1 MPEFLKTPA
10 GHALLGVI
18 IAVVLI
24 IFIDL
29 NYKFFMKAVIDFF
42 FAFIATA
49 ILLFPLII
57 PLSIISKV
65 RAGQTYESTPYMGV
79 KGKIIRLKT
88 FAGVKC
94 GLKYIPR
101 LFDIMAGKLSFVG
114 VKLLNVSD
122 GALIDDDYLSRF
134 NARPGLVCHL
144 SLKGDEGLTYEEMF
158 ALDERYAKKRELFT
172 DLFVLLKSAV
182 LKIRGEGKSYFG
194 EAAKMSYGEALLA
207 RGEISKE
214 DLEQAKEYG
223 NDAVAEA
230 DKITDFRKKRI

>member
-10 GHALLGVI
+10 GHAVLGVI

-29 NYKFFMKAVIDFF
+29 NYRFFMKAVLDFL
-42 FAFIATA
+42 FALLATV
-49 ILLFPLII
+49 ILLFPLIV
-57 PLSIISKV
+57 PLAIISKV
-65 RAGQTYESTPYMGV
+65 RAGQTFENTPYIGV

-88 FAGVKC
+88 FTGVKC

-101 LFDIMAGKLSFVG
+101 LFDVMGGKLSFVG
-114 VKLLNVSD
+114 VKPLKVSD
-122 GALIDDDYLSRF
+122 GALISDEHLSRF
-134 NARPGLVCHL
+134 NARSGLVCHL
-144 SLKGDEGLTYEEMF
+144 ALKGDENLTYEEMF

-172 DLFVLLKSAV
+172 DLFILIKTAV

-207 RGEISKE
+207 RGEITKE
-214 DLEQAKEYG
+214 DLARAEEYG
-223 NDAVAEA
+223 EEAVAEA
-230 DKITDFRKKRI
+230 DKTAEFRKKRI